1 MRRPSTDPFTPAT
14 RIAGTRFEHRRHAAI
29 CSARARDRSL
39 RPDDVRL
46 GEQRVFD
53 LSDHDPAG
61 VSAAGRFAGRSGR
74 DRLRLLDRHLDID
87 RGGAFATG
95 ALPRTLDAALLFD
108 ATLASG
114 KSLSVY
120 WDVQHSPDNSTWSD
134 FATEASQVVATGQSG
149 GGRAI
154 GVSRL
159 TLSSADDPNIASA
172 TNIPGQTPTPSINLG
187 SAARYIRLNVV
198 PHLAST
204 GTDTGVIAA
213 VGVFAGFDILQAP
226 SS

>member
-1 MRRPSTDPFTPAT
+1 M
-14 RIAGTRFEHRRHAAI
+14 AGPDLITFSFSWELAAMADI
-29 CSARARDRSL
+29 MLQKHIGDLIDLKALSSSL
-39 RPDDVRL
+39 SWTA
-46 GEQRVFD
+46 GGA
-53 LSDHDPAG
+53 SDSVTWTG
-61 VSAAGRFAGRSGR
+61 IS
-74 DRLRLLDRHLDID
+74 ID

-114 KSLSVY
+114 KSLSVC